1 MENTERITTLSRKL
15 RQVCT
20 GLIYCLPII
29 CALFW
34 FYFNRLY
41 AMAPMISLP
50 VHVDHDLPDL
60 TRFFAFLVD
69 LIPLGAVIY
78 GLQQLRRLFLLYESG
93 SIFTER
99 NVDCFRG
106 LGGALIVWVV
116 CHIVRT
122 TLLSVVLTMDN
133 LPGQRMIVVALDSG
147 DFTGIFVGVVV
158 LIISWVMD
166 EGRKIEEDQALIV

>member
-1 MENTERITTLSRKL
+1 
-15 RQVCT
+15 
-20 GLIYCLPII
+20 
-29 CALFW
+29 
-34 FYFNRLY
+34 
-41 AMAPMISLP
+41 
-50 VHVDHDLPDL
+50 
-60 TRFFAFLVD
+60 
-69 LIPLGAVIY
+69 
-78 GLQQLRRLFLLYESG
+78 
-93 SIFTER
+93 
-99 NVDCFRG
+99 VDCFRG